1 MTKISQLADI
11 STEGGLASSDEFIVR
26 DVSSSGTPN
35 KKVTASGFVNYVAT
49 QGAASGFS
57 VIAAG
62 VGPLSQVLTT
72 SSGVTGTVLF
82 STALS
87 TTLLERGRFTPSGQ
101 FLVGTTTAVAAG
113 AKIQTV
119 DGITFPATQVAS
131 TDPNTLDDYEEGTWT
146 PTVLGST
153 TAGTATY
160 STQVGTYTRI
170 GRKVTLLGTLGYSAG
185 TGTGNLN
192 IGGLPF
198 VTANITSN
206 FTIGSC
212 LLANIT
218 TATGQT
224 VTVQSAN
231 SSVVEL
237 QTFPPGGGTTST
249 TVYDA
254 AGTIYFASNYF
265 TT

>member
-11 STEGGLASSDEFIVR
+11 STEGGLASLDEFIVR

-35 KKVTASGFVNYVAT
+35 KKVTASGFINYVAT
-49 QGAASGFS
+49 QGAVSGFS

-62 VGPLSQVLTT
+62 VGPLSRVLTT
-72 SSGVTGTVLF
+72 NSGVTGTVLF

-87 TTLLERGRFTPSGQ
+87 TTLLERARLTPSGQ
-101 FLVGTTTAVAAG
+101 FLIGTTTAIAAG
-113 AKIQTV
+113 AKLQTV
-119 DGITFPATQVAS
+119 DGISFPATQVAS

-170 GRKVTLLGTLGYSAG
+170 GRKVTILCSLGYSAG

-198 VTANITSN
+198 VTANIASN

-212 LLANIT
+212 LLLNIT

-237 QTFPPGGGTTST
+237 QTFPPGGGATTT
-249 TVYDA
+249 NAYDA
-254 AGTIYFASNYF
+254 AGAIYFASNYF
-265 TT
+265 TA